1 MAMHRTQVL
10 LEPESYEQLKAESQ
24 RTGRSIGDL
33 VREVVAERYGRRER
47 MKRAARAFE
56 DVFGMW
62 SDLDIDGEDYVEA
75 IRTGIEHRSASH
87 GW

>member
-33 VREVVAERYGRRER
+33 VREVVAERY
-47 MKRAARAFE
+47 
-56 DVFGMW
+56 
-62 SDLDIDGEDYVEA
+62 
-75 IRTGIEHRSASH
+75 
-87 GW
+87 